1 MPYLVDIFINIDYL
15 VKLLKYIGMWY
26 ASFAS
31 GKKGRAGHAW
41 KGNAAY
47 DEIHMA
53 HVYSTY
59 VYIHIFFYMLT
70 IEISV
75 KLCTS
80 MYLLYPNM

>member
-1 MPYLVDIFINIDYL
+1 MYT
-15 VKLLKYIGMWY
+15 
-26 ASFAS
+26 SFAS

-53 HVYSTY
+53 HVYSMCTY
-59 VYIHIFFYMLT
+59 IFFFYMLT

-75 KLCTS
+75 KWCTS